1 MRWHDVLFNEHTT
14 EMLRLGV
21 DIIKTTG
28 TLERYKCFVLIHP
41 RYMFSQ

>member
-14 EMLRLGV
+14 EMLRVGV

-28 TLERYKCFVLIHP
+28 TLERYVFCTNSSQIHV
-41 RYMFSQ
+41 